1 MVSAVVETH
10 PNPTSVELRT
20 GIRTMAA
27 PSRRALVFTRPDFD
41 LRGRGSMDEDLRERL
56 QHWAVSVQERLS
68 ELGLSLELAVVD
80 GKLGPPGVVFVR
92 NGRQRE
98 QALKVARAQKLD
110 YRPLFA
116 GVFAENAKLQLRLT
130 HATLEARLEL
140 PASALVDIHNLR
152 AKLKDPEGMLAAT
165 SVVEA
170 LPEQFWAGVEGGS
183 QGPVSRIT
191 GQELRDWVD
200 EAVGLSASLFFGW
213 TLPRDLVVAQKTE
226 IGGLLEDAF
235 AALGSLYDTLA
246 WSEAN
251 DFFAGSKRKTR
262 PESMRDRAK
271 SKRGSRKG
279 RRPMDEPFV
288 DDGEPAS
295 VEDSPVASDGAP
307 SQKANRADPMFLRK
321 RPILRRTQQ
330 DADTDPKL
338 PIEKGTRICVLRGPF
353 SGKVGVVQELD
364 GKGGARVLFGLLAA
378 RLRVADLVAFR
389 DRTGKN
395 SRQKLMSSHRR
406 PLGGKV

>member
-1 MVSAVVETH
+1 MVAS
-10 PNPTSVELRT
+10 
-20 GIRTMAA
+20 
-27 PSRRALVFTRPDFD
+27 SRRALVFSRNDFD

-56 QHWAVSVQERLS
+56 QHWSVSVQDRLA
-68 ELGLSLELAVVD
+68 EFGLSLELAVVD

-92 NGRQRE
+92 SSRQRE

-116 GVFAENAKLQLRLT
+116 GVFAENAKLVLRLT
-130 HATLEARLEL
+130 HATVEARLEL

-152 AKLKDPEGMLAAT
+152 AKLKSPEGVLAAT

-191 GQELRDWVD
+191 GRELREWVD
-200 EAVGLSASLFFGW
+200 EAVGLGASLFFGW
-213 TLPRDLVVAQKTE
+213 TLPKDLAVAQKTE

-235 AALGSLYDTLA
+235 SALGSLYDALA
-246 WSEAN
+246 WSADN
-251 DFFAGSKRKTR
+251 DFFSGQKRRAR
-262 PESMRDRAK
+262 PVAEREGAK
-271 SKRGSRKG
+271 SKRTPTRKG
-279 RRPMDEPFV
+279 RRPKDEAFV
-288 DDGEPAS
+288 DDGDPAS
-295 VEDSPVASDGAP
+295 TDDSPTPSDGGP
-307 SQKANRADPMFLRK
+307 SNRTDPLFPRK
-321 RPILRRTQQ
+321 RPILRRAQQ
-330 DADTDPKL
+330 DADTDPRL
-338 PIEKGTRICVLRGPF
+338 PIEKGTRICVLAGPF

-378 RLRVADLVAFR
+378 RLRVSDLVAFR

-406 PLGGKV
+406 PLGGVSSK

>member
-1 MVSAVVETH
+1 MV
-10 PNPTSVELRT
+10 
-20 GIRTMAA
+20 A
-27 PSRRALVFTRPDFD
+27 PSRRALVFSRNDFD

-56 QHWAVSVQERLS
+56 QHWSAAVQERLA

-92 NGRQRE
+92 SSRQRE

-116 GVFAENAKLQLRLT
+116 GVFAENAKLVLRLT
-130 HATLEARLEL
+130 HATVEARLEL

-152 AKLKDPEGMLAAT
+152 AKLKSPEGVLAAT

-191 GQELRDWVD
+191 GRELREWVD
-200 EAVGLSASLFFGW
+200 EAVGLGASLFFGW
-213 TLPRDLVVAQKTE
+213 TLPKDLAVAQKTE

-235 AALGSLYDTLA
+235 SALGSLYDTLA
-246 WSEAN
+246 WSADN
-251 DFFAGSKRKTR
+251 DFFSGQKRR
-262 PESMRDRAK
+262 ARAVAEREGAK
-271 SKRGSRKG
+271 SKRTPIRKG
-279 RRPMDEPFV
+279 RRPKDYAFV

-295 VEDSPVASDGAP
+295 TDDSPTQSDGGP
-307 SQKANRADPMFLRK
+307 SNRTDPLFLRK
-321 RPILRRTQQ
+321 RPILRRAQK
-330 DADTDPKL
+330 DADTDSRL
-338 PIEKGTRICVLRGPF
+338 PIEKGTRISVLAGPF

-378 RLRVADLVAFR
+378 RLRVKDLVAFR

-395 SRQKLMSSHRR
+395 ARQKLMSSHRR
-406 PLGGKV
+406 PLGGVSSK

>member
-1 MVSAVVETH
+1 
-10 PNPTSVELRT
+10 
-20 GIRTMAA
+20 
-27 PSRRALVFTRPDFD
+27 
-41 LRGRGSMDEDLRERL
+41 MDEDLRERL
-56 QHWAVSVQERLS
+56 QHWSVSVQDRLA
-68 ELGLSLELAVVD
+68 EFGLSLELAVVD

-92 NGRQRE
+92 SSRQRE

-116 GVFAENAKLQLRLT
+116 GVFAENAKLVLRLT
-130 HATLEARLEL
+130 HATVEARLEL

-152 AKLKDPEGMLAAT
+152 AKLKSPEGVLAAT

-191 GQELRDWVD
+191 GRELREWVD
-200 EAVGLSASLFFGW
+200 EAVGLGASLFFGW
-213 TLPRDLVVAQKTE
+213 TLPKDLAVAQKTE

-235 AALGSLYDTLA
+235 SALGSLYDALA
-246 WSEAN
+246 WSADN
-251 DFFAGSKRKTR
+251 DFFSGQKRRAR
-262 PESMRDRAK
+262 PVAEREGAK
-271 SKRGSRKG
+271 SKRTPTRKG
-279 RRPMDEPFV
+279 RRPKDEAFV
-288 DDGEPAS
+288 DDGDPAS
-295 VEDSPVASDGAP
+295 TDDSPTPSDGGP
-307 SQKANRADPMFLRK
+307 SNRTDPLFPRK
-321 RPILRRTQQ
+321 RPILRRAQQ
-330 DADTDPKL
+330 DADTDPRL
-338 PIEKGTRICVLRGPF
+338 PIEKGTRICVLAGPF

-378 RLRVADLVAFR
+378 RLRVSDLVAFR

-406 PLGGKV
+406 PLGGVSSK

>member
-1 MVSAVVETH
+1 MV
-10 PNPTSVELRT
+10 
-20 GIRTMAA
+20 A
-27 PSRRALVFTRPDFD
+27 PSRRALLFTRTDFD

-56 QHWAVSVQERLS
+56 AHWSASVQKRLAD
-68 ELGLSLELAVVD
+68 LGLLLELAVVD

-92 NGRQRE
+92 SGRQRE

-130 HATLEARLEL
+130 HATVEARLEL

-152 AKLKDPEGMLAAT
+152 AKMKDPEGLLAAT

-191 GQELRDWVD
+191 GRELREWVD

-213 TLPRDLVVAQKTE
+213 TLPKDLAVAQKTE

-235 AALGSLYDTLA
+235 SALGSLYDTLA

-251 DFFAGSKRKTR
+251 DFFSGQKRRAR
-262 PESMRDRAK
+262 PVAEREGAK
-271 SKRGSRKG
+271 SKRTPTRKG
-279 RRPMDEPFV
+279 RRRKDEAFV
-288 DDGEPAS
+288 DDGDPAS
-295 VEDSPVASDGAP
+295 TDDSPMPSDGAAA
-307 SQKANRADPMFLRK
+307 QKANRTDPLFPRK
-321 RPILRRTQQ
+321 RPILRRTLVA
-330 DADTDPKL
+330 ADTDPKL

-364 GKGGARVLFGLLAA
+364 GKGGARVLFGLLAS
-378 RLRVADLVAFR
+378 RLRVSDLVAFR
-389 DRTGKN
+389 DRSGKN

-406 PLGGKV
+406 PLGGVSSK

>member
-1 MVSAVVETH
+1 MV
-10 PNPTSVELRT
+10 
-20 GIRTMAA
+20 A
-27 PSRRALVFTRPDFD
+27 PSRRALLFTRTDFD

-56 QHWAVSVQERLS
+56 SHWATSVQERLA
-68 ELGLSLELAVVD
+68 ELGLALELAVVD

-92 NGRQRE
+92 SSRQRE

-130 HATLEARLEL
+130 HATVEARLEL

-152 AKLKDPEGMLAAT
+152 AKMKNPEGLLAVT

-191 GQELRDWVD
+191 GRELREWVD
-200 EAVGLSASLFFGW
+200 EAVGLSATLFFGW
-213 TLPRDLVVAQKTE
+213 TLPKDLAVAQKAE

-235 AALGSLYDTLA
+235 SALGSLYDTLA
-246 WSEAN
+246 WSETN
-251 DFFAGSKRKTR
+251 DFFSGQKRRAR
-262 PESMRDRAK
+262 PESPREGAK
-271 SKRGSRKG
+271 SKRSRKG
-279 RRPMDEPFV
+279 RRPKDEPFV
-288 DDGEPAS
+288 DEGEPVS
-295 VEDSPVASDGAP
+295 TDDSPAPSDAAQ
-307 SQKANRADPMFLRK
+307 SQKANRADPLFLRK
-321 RPILRRTQQ
+321 RPILRRAPQ

-378 RLRVADLVAFR
+378 RLRVSDLVAFR
-389 DRTGKN
+389 DRSGKN

-406 PLGGKV
+406 PLGGVSSK